1 MNTCNLNRSSLQ
13 LDFRQRRFLNSE
25 DRQTDD
31 LGGVVRMELIFNWFE
46 FFPTA
51 SLFIKDLQG
60 KYLKANQSMAES
72 FGLLSPVQI
81 LNKSD
86 FDFLPYS
93 LAKRYATE
101 EQRVI
106 AGRAPLVQQRCYL
119 PGSDGLP
126 VWYQISKIPL
136 FDSAEQVVGLAGL
149 KVPCET
155 DCGEIALPNRR
166 MARILK
172 FIAQHFRD
180 PVTVGDLAAEAGCSV
195 SQLQREFRK
204 ELGVNPARYLQD
216 IRVGYSRHLLKT
228 TRLTMVAIAN
238 ECGFYDQSHFSRI
251 FKSATGISPASYRT
265 KFTVSS

>member
-1 MNTCNLNRSSLQ
+1 MNTCNLNRPRLQ
-13 LDFRQRRFLNSE
+13 LEFCQSRYLNSQ
-25 DRQTDD
+25 DRPIGDS
-31 LGGVVRMELIFNWFE
+31 GGLVGMEQIFNWFE
-46 FFPTA
+46 FFPAA
-51 SLFIKDLQG
+51 SLFIKDVQG

-72 FGLLSPVQI
+72 FGLLSPAQM
-81 LNKSD
+81 LRKSD
-86 FDFLPYS
+86 FDFLPSS
-93 LAKRYATE
+93 LAKRYAAE
-101 EQRVI
+101 DQRVI
-106 AGRAPLVQQRCYL
+106 AGRSPLVHQRCYL
-119 PGSDGLP
+119 PGRDGLP

-155 DCGEIALPNRR
+155 DCGEIALPSRR

-172 FIAQHFRD
+172 YIAHNFRD
-180 PVTVGDLAAEAGCSV
+180 PITVSDLAAEAGYSV

-265 KFTVSS
+265 KFTASS